1 MKSAAEMPGLVR
13 EEAASGLQI
22 VLQGGTV
29 DEARAILGPLALEQG
44 EHTATGRWDTVTPT
58 DSGLGAEGQVSH
70 GAGTVRFRLH
80 AHQLE
85 EVGLF
90 RLSWRLEFVD
100 GSFTG
105 AIVHPVSLPGVAGE
119 SSALD
124 LPSIHYGGNTFGTG
138 LFPHP
143 QPGRGF
149 AFRADRLAQPAIH
162 YGAAGATWSYFAEDE
177 IPSSP
182 TPELLYAL
190 GIVPLVDGSNES
202 AGLRLFFRYPQSEFG
217 HRGDGGPDAYIA
229 KSTFAPGEN
238 ASATWQPGD
247 VLQKTLYL
255 WLRPPGIRHKYSEPA
270 RFLWRRAYLDKRA
283 PPPSPPLSRQIAQH
297 VRWFN
302 AHLYN
307 PNIGGGQYE
316 SPEGSGTAMLGFVE
330 QSLRMAAVA
339 FVYAIYGSES
349 ADPPLSWDELRQLR
363 SRAAGALTRWA
374 TDGLSPEGLLYPV
387 CDRDG
392 FSFGYRDY
400 SDYENLTIVKDES
413 FDTLRPAVEAREL
426 LLAAR
431 ATRLSGEVDDSLR
444 SAADSWERAGYSVA
458 DWFLSHALPSGG
470 YASRYRRTGEPL
482 DPYPAGTASVVSLLC
497 DCARLLSDAN
507 PTAAERYLQAAIAA
521 YEGTL
526 AGLVREGQF
535 GGGTLDASTPDRE
548 AAIAALEACILMYEA
563 SNDNRYLD
571 DARIAADNL
580 LSYTFVYPIRTFA
593 PDTDAA
599 RQNISTFGATIVSPE
614 NQHLDPVSSAPG
626 LLLFGLYAE
635 DDICIQAGAE
645 SLKWALDGRWVIQE
659 AEGLKQSEQLLH
671 TRWYYNEFFSRRG
684 DYRRGMPL
692 WGRADSE
699 HGWPQVTPSAALM
712 ETGQVV
718 VDWPTGRAASADCWQ
733 VASSHKDGDSKL
745 SLDLFLCERVGNREL
760 VSLYLR
766 VVRLP
771 RNRKLR
777 VDANGRKVYLTSAHL
792 EAGQLL
798 NVPRFDLV
806 RLTIEEAEE

>member
-1 MKSAAEMPGLVR
+1 MTRAAETPEIVR
-13 EEAASGLQI
+13 EEVAGGLQI
-22 VLQGGTV
+22 VVQTGAGSH
-29 DEARAILGPLALEQG
+29 ARGILEPLGLEQG
-44 EHTATGRWDTVTPT
+44 EHTLAGRWDTVSPT
-58 DSGLGAEGQVSH
+58 DYGLEAAGQVSH
-70 GAGTVRFRLH
+70 EAGSARFRLH
-80 AHQLE
+80 VARVE
-85 EVGLF
+85 EAGLF
-90 RLSWRLEFVD
+90 RLSWRIEFD
-100 GSFTG
+100 GGPFTG
-105 AIVHPVSLPGVAGE
+105 AVVHPVTLPGVLGA

-143 QPGRGF
+143 QPNRGF

-162 YGAAGATWSYFAEDE
+162 YGTPEATWSYFAEDE
-177 IPSSP
+177 IPSSA
-182 TPELLYAL
+182 TPDLLYAL
-190 GIVPLVDGSNES
+190 GIVPLDHT
-202 AGLRLFFRYPQSEFG
+202 AGLRLFFRYPQVEFG
-217 HRGDGGPDAYIA
+217 HRAEGGPDAYIA
-229 KSTFAPGEN
+229 KSTFGPGEN

-247 VLQKTLYL
+247 VLQKTLYI
-255 WLRPPGIRHKYSEPA
+255 WLRPPGIKHKYSDSA
-270 RFLWRRAYLDKRA
+270 RFLWRRAYLDKRSA
-283 PPPSPPLSRQIAQH
+283 PPSPPLWWQIGQH
-297 VRWFN
+297 VRWYN
-302 AHLYN
+302 ARLYN

-330 QSLRMAAVA
+330 QSLRMSAVA
-339 FVYAIYGSES
+339 FIYASHGMES
-349 ADPPLSWDELRQLR
+349 ADPPLNREELRLLR
-363 SRAAGALTRWA
+363 SRAAEALTRWA

-387 CDRDG
+387 CDREG

-400 SDYENLTIVKDES
+400 SDYENLTITKDDS
-413 FDTLRPAVEAREL
+413 FDTLRLAGEVRDL
-426 LLAAR
+426 FMAAR
-431 ATRLSGEVDDSLR
+431 TARLTGDESLR
-444 SAADSWERAGYSVA
+444 SDMAAWERAGFSVA

-470 YASRYRRTGEPL
+470 YASRYSRTGEPL
-482 DPYPAGTASVVSLLC
+482 DPYPAGTSSVVALLC
-497 DCARLLSDAN
+497 DCAGLLRDADA
-507 PTAAERYLQAAIAA
+507 PAADRYLEAAIAA

-548 AAIAALEACILMYEA
+548 AAIAALEACISMYEA
-563 SNDNRYLD
+563 SNDSRYLD

-580 LSYTFVYPIRTFA
+580 LSYTFVYPIKTFA

-626 LLLFGLYAE
+626 LLLYGLYAG

-645 SLKWALDGRWVIQE
+645 SLKWALGGRWVIQE
-659 AEGLKQSEQLLH
+659 ADGLKQSEQLLH

-692 WGRADSE
+692 WGRTDSE
-699 HGWPQVTPSAALM
+699 HGWPQVAPSGALLAS
-712 ETGQVV
+712 GQVV

-733 VASSHKDGDSKL
+733 VASSHKDSDRKL
-745 SLDLFLCERVGNREL
+745 SLDLFLCERVGHREL
-760 VSLYLR
+760 VSVYLR

-792 EAGQLL
+792 EAGHLL

-806 RLTIEEAEE
+806 RLTIEEVDK

>member
-1 MKSAAEMPGLVR
+1 MKRAADMPELVW
-13 EEAASGLQI
+13 EEAAEGLQI
-22 VLQGGTV
+22 ALQGGK
-29 DEARAILGPLALEQG
+29 DGEARAILEPLALEQG
-44 EHTATGRWDTVTPT
+44 EHTTPGRWDTVTPT
-58 DSGLGAEGQVSH
+58 DYGLEAIGQVSH
-70 GAGTVRFRLH
+70 GEGALRFRLH
-80 AHQLE
+80 IHRLE
-85 EVGLF
+85 EAGLF
-90 RLSWRLEFVD
+90 RLSWRVEFRPAP
-100 GSFTG
+100 FTG
-105 AIVHPVSLPGVAGE
+105 AIVHPISLPGVAGE

-143 QPGRGF
+143 QLSRGF

-162 YGAAGATWSYFAEDE
+162 YGAPEATWSYFAEDE

-190 GIVPLVDGSNES
+190 GIMPLDDSSEQEG
-202 AGLRLFFRYPQSEFG
+202 GLRLFFRYPQWEFG

-229 KSTFAPGEN
+229 KSTFGPGEKE
-238 ASATWQPGD
+238 SATWQPGD

-255 WLRPPGIRHKYSEPA
+255 WLRPPGTSYMYSEPA
-270 RFLWRRAYLDKRA
+270 RFLWRRAYLDKRSA
-283 PPPSPPLSRQIAQH
+283 PPSPPLSRQIAQH
-297 VRWFN
+297 IRWYN
-302 AHLYN
+302 ARLYN

-330 QSLRMAAVA
+330 QSLRMASVA
-339 FVYAIYGSES
+339 FIYATHAMES
-349 ADPPLSWDELRQLR
+349 ADPPLSWEELRQLR
-363 SRAAGALTRWA
+363 SRAAEALTRWA
-374 TDGLSPEGLLYPV
+374 TEGLSPEGLLYPV
-387 CDRDG
+387 CDKDG
-392 FSFGYRDY
+392 FSFGWRDY
-400 SDYENLTIVKDES
+400 SDYENLSIIKDEI
-413 FDTLRPAVEAREL
+413 FDTLRLASEAREL
-426 LLAAR
+426 LMAAR
-431 ATRLSGEVDDSLR
+431 ATRLSGNMDDNLR
-444 SAADSWERAGYSVA
+444 GAAIAWEHAGYSVA
-458 DWFLSHALPSGG
+458 DWFVSHALPSGG
-470 YASRYRRTGEPL
+470 YASRYSRAGEPS
-482 DPYPAGTASVVSLLC
+482 DPYPAGTASVVTLLC
-497 DCARLLSDAN
+497 DCARLLSDTN
-507 PTAAERYLQAAIAA
+507 PSASQRYLSAAIDA

-526 AGLVREGQF
+526 AELVRAGQF

-548 AAIAALEACILMYEA
+548 AAIAALEACIVMYEA
-563 SNDNRYLD
+563 SNDSRYLD

-580 LSYTFVYPIRTFA
+580 LSYTFVYPIKTFA

-626 LLLFGLYAE
+626 LLLFGLYAS

-645 SLKWALDGRWVIQE
+645 SLKWALGGRWVIQE
-659 AEGLKQSEQLLH
+659 PEGLKQSEQLLH

-692 WGRADSE
+692 WGRTDSE
-699 HGWPQVTPSAALM
+699 HGWPQVVPSAALL

-718 VDWPTGRAASADCWQ
+718 VDWETGRSASADCWQ
-733 VASSHKDGDSKL
+733 VASSHKEGGKKL
-745 SLDLFLCERVGNREL
+745 SLDLFLCEWIGNREL

-792 EAGQLL
+792 EAGHLL

-806 RLTIEEAEE
+806 RLTIEEVDE